1 MKIKLVSA
9 ALLALLACSCTE
21 EFNDKN
27 GVDGTNT
34 MQVNAYIGKSPVT
47 RAEKTA
53 WENNDQLGVY
63 VVDNSID
70 VPYKGSE
77 SYSNIP
83 FVFTGKG
90 FKSDNIL
97 LDENEGTVYAYYPY
111 KSDLADPKAVPVD
124 ISEQTDHLYGEGNSK
139 VSITARN
146 VDIEMQHALTQVV
159 FKIRKTS
166 DYKGGEGK
174 ITAVVLKNTGAAKP
188 LQIKGSYNIATGAVT
203 TTQDG
208 DVSFSANQ
216 TLTEDYVSLSSI
228 LFPVSATSGK
238 DMQVVFTID
247 GRDLKY
253 DFPAGT
259 AWAASYRNIYSISLD
274 GNGLIIGG
282 GEDPSGGQSGV
293 TIEPWTDSQNNDIS
307 LVPVI

>member
-1 MKIKLVSA
+1 M
-9 ALLALLACSCTE
+9 
-21 EFNDKN
+21 
-27 GVDGTNT
+27 
-34 MQVNAYIGKSPVT
+34 
-47 RAEKTA
+47 
-53 WENNDQLGVY
+53 
-63 VVDNSID
+63 
-70 VPYKGSE
+70 
-77 SYSNIP
+77 
-83 FVFTGKG
+83 
-90 FKSDNIL
+90 
-97 LDENEGTVYAYYPY
+97 
-111 KSDLADPKAVPVD
+111 
-124 ISEQTDHLYGEGNSK
+124 
-139 VSITARN
+139 SITARN

>member
-1 MKIKLVSA
+1 MSLF
-9 ALLALLACSCTE
+9 L
-21 EFNDKN
+21 
-27 GVDGTNT
+27 
-34 MQVNAYIGKSPVT
+34 
-47 RAEKTA
+47 
-53 WENNDQLGVY
+53 
-63 VVDNSID
+63 
-70 VPYKGSE
+70 
-77 SYSNIP
+77 
-83 FVFTGKG
+83 
-90 FKSDNIL
+90 
-97 LDENEGTVYAYYPY
+97 
-111 KSDLADPKAVPVD
+111 
-124 ISEQTDHLYGEGNSK
+124 
-139 VSITARN
+139 SITARN

-188 LQIKGSYNIATGAVT
+188 LQTKGSYNIATGAVT

>member
-1 MKIKLVSA
+1 M
-9 ALLALLACSCTE
+9 
-21 EFNDKN
+21 
-27 GVDGTNT
+27 
-34 MQVNAYIGKSPVT
+34 
-47 RAEKTA
+47 
-53 WENNDQLGVY
+53 
-63 VVDNSID
+63 
-70 VPYKGSE
+70 
-77 SYSNIP
+77 
-83 FVFTGKG
+83 
-90 FKSDNIL
+90 
-97 LDENEGTVYAYYPY
+97 
-111 KSDLADPKAVPVD
+111 
-124 ISEQTDHLYGEGNSK
+124 
-139 VSITARN
+139 
-146 VDIEMQHALTQVV
+146 
-159 FKIRKTS
+159 
-166 DYKGGEGK
+166 
-174 ITAVVLKNTGAAKP
+174 
-188 LQIKGSYNIATGAVT
+188 T

-307 LVPVI
+307 CNLRMTIDIQKPAFDRHGFCI